1 MDALPWECQQLV
13 SAFAHGWE
21 PTPSARAMHAFWQMY
36 PWVPQMQQLKN
47 SRGTLLYRAADS
59 AGAQCCYKCNCC
71 YTQQLHNI
79 RVQYEPELAL
89 DELDR
94 LWS

>member
-1 MDALPWECQQLV
+1 MDALPRECQQLV
-13 SAFAHGWE
+13 SAFAHGWQ
-21 PTPSARAMHAFWQMY
+21 PTPSARAMLAFWRQY
-36 PWVPQMQQLKN
+36 PWVPEMQQLKN

-59 AGAQCCYKCNCC
+59 AGARGCYKCSSCHM
-71 YTQQLHNI
+71 QLLHDI
-79 RVQYEPELAL
+79 RVTYEPELAL